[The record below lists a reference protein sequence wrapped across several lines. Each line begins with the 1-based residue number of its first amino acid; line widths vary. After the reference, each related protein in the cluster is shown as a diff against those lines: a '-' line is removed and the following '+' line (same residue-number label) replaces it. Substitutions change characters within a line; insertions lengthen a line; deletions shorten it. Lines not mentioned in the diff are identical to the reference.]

1 MFKGGS
7 TSSSSPSSATMSSS
21 SSTATNSST
30 SKKSYAAPH
39 SNLYYS
45 ASTPQSSS
53 NHSWSCPA
61 LRRSPHHFFLSFA
74 EIIDADAACARS
86 LALTILPSIDPTKI
100 HVWYAPA
107 CDPVSASSSHVQD
120 ALADSRVAL
129 VYISDPLVKFLNLA
143 SSGKMHPAH
152 AFFAERLMNEWET
165 ALKMRNRVL
174 IVPLFAAAYDASGG
188 VKPFRSRAQWNALPE
203 GKAKALLREL
213 FAMDGPE
220 FVPDQISGLR
230 PYFEER
236 LREWKA
242 RQNGQLPPMGVPVP
256 ASTPPPQQSKNGQQG
271 PGQQHN
277 YPQPPQEQEPVPQNY
292 QQQQRPPQNY
302 QQQQQQGPQQNY
314 QQQQQQQ
321 QVPPQNYQHQGPPQN
336 FQQQQGPPQG
346 YVQQQQPGPPQGY
359 PQQPYPQQQQGPQF
373 SNGPESLQQLQRQ
386 QSPPA
391 QQQPKQ
397 FQSPPPQGNPYQ
409 QQQEQ
414 QPPMQQVQAKP
425 PPQQF
430 QSPQQP
436 SSQNST
442 AYPSPSS
449 SVTTSPSP
457 SRRGSSSAA
466 DGSSMFSS
474 SPSGN
479 SIAARLGRLGSL
491 RRKKDEEAFMRAAVQ
506 NQGNAPPVPQ
516 IPQQHLQQLHQ
527 AKNRGGMLID
537 PANLEKMGKQMQQQ
551 QQQLRRFTWVTL
563 AEAVA
568 NGEMLVVGAGKY
580 VYDVAS
586 WVNLHPGGS
595 SILYSVLGTDIT
607 NDFFNESVGFDSSH
621 FVPSNIPIPPIQQH
635 PNHPRPR
642 FTPPPSASASSQHHF
657 DSDGHT
663 TDSGTSE
670 GVLRNLEQQLRAP
683 AITVEDWE
691 VIQRSR
697 RIHQHSK
704 RAVAKLVE
712 FMVGE
717 VQSLQPVPAQAALE
731 NGEVRVFDA
740 LEYRRYAI
748 TKKTL
753 LSPPDATYAV
763 YLLRFCLLFPH
774 SDIRIGEPEE
784 SFKPGQCVEVQ
795 VQLPQSGNANG
806 SGGGGGPKWK
816 SKYYSPL
823 WGTTTCFEIAVKVVG
838 ESGVSAVLGGWKI
851 GVKQVKVRGPFGTP
865 IEPRTLH
872 KHSRHT
878 DVSRALGSTKQQLI
892 LGGRSGNDYI
902 RRMIY
907 ICSGSGVIPFL
918 QYVADT
924 FLCVGRVLQ
933 AYASYT
939 PPASSTKEL
948 EIRQGDGVFV
958 KHHYGDGWG
967 LALNTRTGLE
977 GDFPASILVPACGLK
992 PPGGGPSPRIH
1003 LIHCVRSHTDIIGL
1017 QSALLPASSAYPDL
1031 FTLDHLCSGPDD
1043 PVPASEYK
1051 GRIRKQRLDADAI
1064 EELIAKAFEE
1074 MEEEGG
1080 AGSTAVVVCGGSSFE
1095 QRVYET
1101 LVEEMGVPH
1110 DAITMLPPNTFWS
1123 LEA

>member
-1 MFKGGS
+1 
-7 TSSSSPSSATMSSS
+7 MSSS
-21 SSTATNSST
+21 SSTATNYT
-30 SKKSYAAPH
+30 TASKKSYAAPH

-45 ASTPQSSS
+45 ASTPTSSS
-53 NHSWSCPA
+53 NYSWSCPA

-74 EIIDADAACARS
+74 EIIDADAACARA

-120 ALADSRVAL
+120 ALADSRVVL

-152 AFFAERLMNEWET
+152 AFFAERLMNEWEV

-174 IVPLFAAAYDASGG
+174 IVPLFAAGYDASGG
-188 VKPFRSRAQWNALPE
+188 VKPFRSRAQWNALPD

-220 FVPDQISGLR
+220 FVPDQIGGLR

-236 LREWKA
+236 LRKCKA
-242 RQNGQLPPMGVPVP
+242 RQNGQLPSMGVPAP
-256 ASTPPPQQSKNGQQG
+256 TSTPPPQEKLNNQQG
-271 PGQQHN
+271 PAPQQG
-277 YPQPPQEQEPVPQNY
+277 YSQPQQQQQPQSYQQQQGPPQSFQQPQQGPPQNY
-292 QQQQRPPQNY
+292 QQPQPGPTQNY
-302 QQQQQQGPQQNY
+302 QQQQQGPPQSY

-321 QVPPQNYQHQGPPQN
+321 GPPPGYP
-336 FQQQQGPPQG
+336 QQHQQGPPQG
-346 YVQQQQPGPPQGY
+346 YPLQQFP
-359 PQQPYPQQQQGPQF
+359 QQQGPPF
-373 SNGPESLQQLQRQ
+373 SNGPESLQQYQQSQQRQ
-386 QSPPA
+386 QSPPV

-397 FQSPPPQGNPYQ
+397 FQSPPPPNNPYL

-414 QPPMQQVQAKP
+414 QQSVQPQPRP

-430 QSPQQP
+430 QPPQQT

-457 SRRGSSSAA
+457 SRRGSSSGT

-474 SPSGN
+474 SPTGN

-491 RRKKDEEAFMRAAVQ
+491 RRKKDEESFMRAAVQ

-516 IPQQHLQQLHQ
+516 IPQQHQQQLQ
-527 AKNRGGMLID
+527 LVKNRGGMLID
-537 PANLEKMGKQMQQQ
+537 AANLEKMGKQIQQ

-568 NGEMLVVGAGKY
+568 DGEMLVVGAGKY

-586 WVNLHPGGS
+586 WVILHPGGS
-595 SILYSVLGTDIT
+595 SILHSVLGTDIT

-621 FVPSNIPIPPIQQH
+621 FVPSNIPVPLAQQH
-635 PNHPRPR
+635 PNQPRPR
-642 FTPPPSASASSQHHF
+642 FTPPPSSSASSQHLF
-657 DSDGHT
+657 DSDANT

-670 GVLRNLEQQLRAP
+670 GVLRTLEQQLRAP

-753 LSPPDATYAV
+753 LTPPDATYAV
-763 YLLRFCLLFPH
+763 YLLRLCLLFPH

-784 SFKPGQCVEVQ
+784 SFRPGQCVEVQ
-795 VQLPQSGNANG
+795 VQLPQSGNSNG
-806 SGGGGGPKWK
+806 SGGSGPKWK

-838 ESGVSAVLGGWKI
+838 EAGVSAVLGGWRT

-878 DVSRALGSTKQQLI
+878 DVSRALGSTKQKRI
-892 LGGRSGNDYI
+892 LGGRSGNEYI
-902 RRMIY
+902 RRMIFV
-907 ICSGSGVIPFL
+907 CAGSGVIPFL
-918 QYVADT
+918 QYISDT

-939 PPASSTKEL
+939 PSAQNSNEL
-948 EIRQGDGVFV
+948 EIKQGDGVFV

-1003 LIHCVRSHTDIIGL
+1003 LIHCVRSASDLIGL
-1017 QSALLPASSAYPDL
+1017 QSALIPATAAYPDI
-1031 FTLDHLCSGPDD
+1031 FTLDHLCSGSDEPA
-1043 PVPASEYK
+1043 PVPEYK
-1051 GRIRKQRLDADAI
+1051 GTVRKQRLDADAI
-1064 EELIAKAFEE
+1064 EELVAKAFEE

-1080 AGSTAVVVCGGSSFE
+1080 AGTTAVVVCGGSSFE